1 MLLSQKA
8 QNISESLTLS
18 IDAKA
23 KKMKAEG
30 YDVIGFGAG
39 EPDFSTPDFIIEAA
53 KEALDKGFTKYT
65 PSSGT
70 LELRQAVCRK
80 LERDNNL
87 IYTPDEI
94 IVSNGAKHSLYNI
107 FQAILNPG
115 DEVIIPQPYWLSYP
129 EMVKLADGVSVFVN
143 TEEENCFKIQR
154 EDLERAITPKTKAFI
169 LNNPCNPTGCVYEKS
184 ELEDIADLAVEKG
197 FYIISDEIYEELV
210 YDDMQHISIA
220 ALNERVKAQTI
231 TVNGM
236 SKAYSMTGWRIG
248 YTAGPREIIKVM
260 GNIQSH
266 ATSNPNSIAQYAS
279 TVALDAPKD
288 YVRDMVSKFN
298 ERRMYMIERIN
309 SISNLSCYTPKGAF
323 YVMMNISQAFGKK
336 HGDSVIND
344 SLSFS
349 NTLLESKMVT
359 VVPGIAFGADS
370 FVRLSYA
377 TSMDNII
384 RGLDRIEEFMR
395 ELA

>member
-1 MLLSQKA
+1 MLLSQRA
-8 QNISESLTLS
+8 QSISESLTLS

-39 EPDFSTPDFIIEAA
+39 EPDFSTPDFIIQAA

-87 IYTPDEI
+87 IYTPEEI

-143 TEEENCFKIQR
+143 TKEENCFKIQI
-154 EDLERAITPKTKAFI
+154 EDLENAITPKTKAFI

-184 ELEDIADLAVEKG
+184 ELQEIADLAVEQG

-220 ALNERVKAQTI
+220 SLNDRVKNLTI

-248 YTAGPREIIKVM
+248 YAAGPREIIKVM
-260 GNIQSH
+260 GNLQSH

-279 TVALDAPKD
+279 TVALDAPREC
-288 YVRDMVSKFN
+288 VRDMVSKFN
-298 ERRMYMIERIN
+298 ERRTYMMERIN

-323 YVMMNISQAFGKK
+323 YIMMNISQAFGKK

-377 TSMDNII
+377 TSMDNIEK
-384 RGLDRIEEFMR
+384 GLDRIEEFME
-395 ELA
+395 ELV

>member
-1 MLLSQKA
+1 MLLSQRA
-8 QNISESLTLS
+8 QSISESLTLS

-39 EPDFSTPDFIIEAA
+39 EPDFSTPDFIIQAA

-87 IYTPDEI
+87 IYTPEEI

-143 TEEENCFKIQR
+143 TKEENCFKIQI
-154 EDLERAITPKTKAFI
+154 EDLENAITPKTKAFI

-184 ELEDIADLAVEKG
+184 ELQEIADLAVEKG

-220 ALNERVKAQTI
+220 SLNDRVKNLTI

-248 YTAGPREIIKVM
+248 YAAGPREIIKVM
-260 GNIQSH
+260 GNLQSH

-279 TVALDAPKD
+279 TVALDAPREC
-288 YVRDMVSKFN
+288 VRDMVSKFN
-298 ERRMYMIERIN
+298 ERRTYMMERIN

-323 YVMMNISQAFGKK
+323 YIMMNISQAFGKK

-377 TSMDNII
+377 TSMDNIEK
-384 RGLDRIEEFMR
+384 GLDRIEEFME
-395 ELA
+395 ELV